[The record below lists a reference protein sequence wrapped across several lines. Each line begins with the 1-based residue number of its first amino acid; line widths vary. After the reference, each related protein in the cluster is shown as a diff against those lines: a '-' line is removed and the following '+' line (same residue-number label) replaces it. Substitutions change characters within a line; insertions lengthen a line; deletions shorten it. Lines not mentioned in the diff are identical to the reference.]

1 LMISDRLHMR
11 RVIISGASRG
21 IGAATARLLQASG
34 WFTILMARNEGAL
47 KELAAPN
54 PRMAAVLP
62 ADFENE
68 ADLTAAIRRA
78 MTEFGPVH
86 AMVHCAGIM
95 VTGTADRLSPA
106 DWRRTL
112 DVNLTAPFLA
122 SRLLIP
128 HFRKNGGGHFVFI
141 SSVAAEEHFPGNTAY
156 SVSKSA
162 LNKLADELREEL
174 RPDNIAVTTLMPAAT
189 STPLWDGSG
198 FDTKD
203 FTQPEDVANIL
214 KTILESPE
222 SAIPEVVRLRRLKGN
237 V

>member
-1 LMISDRLHMR
+1 MR

-21 IGAATARLLQASG
+21 IGAASARLLQASG

-47 KELAAPN
+47 KKLAAQN

-62 ADFENE
+62 ADMSDE

-78 MTEFGPVH
+78 ITEFGPVR

-95 VTGTADRLSPA
+95 VTGTADSLSPA

-112 DVNLTAPFLA
+112 DVNLTAPFFA

-128 HFRKNGGGHFVFI
+128 HFRENGGGHLVFI
-141 SSVAAEEHFPGNTAY
+141 SSVAAEEYFPGNTSY
-156 SVSKSA
+156 SVSKA
-162 LNKLADELREEL
+162 GLNKLADDLREEL

-189 STPLWDGSG
+189 ATPLWEGSG

-203 FTQPEDVANIL
+203 FTQPDDVANIV
-214 KTILESPE
+214 KTILESPD
-222 SAIPEVVRLRRLKGN
+222 SAIPEVVRLRRVKGN

>member
-1 LMISDRLHMR
+1 MTLDRQDMR
-11 RVIISGASRG
+11 RAIVSGASRG
-21 IGAATARLLQASG
+21 IGAATARLLMASG
-34 WFTILMARNEGAL
+34 WFTILMARNTEAL
-47 KELAAPN
+47 QELAAPN

-62 ADFENE
+62 ADLANE

-78 MTEFGPVH
+78 ITEFGPVH

-95 VTGTADRLSPA
+95 VTGSADNLSLA

-112 DVNLTAPFLA
+112 DVNLTAPFIA
-122 SRLLIP
+122 SRILIP
-128 HFRKNGGGHFVFI
+128 HFRKNGGGHLVFI

-156 SVSKSA
+156 GVSKAA
-162 LNKLADELREEL
+162 LNKLADEIREEF
-174 RPDNIAVTTLMPAAT
+174 RTDNIAVTTLMPAAT
-189 STPLWDGSG
+189 ATPLWDGSG

-203 FTQPEDVANIL
+203 FTQPEDVANIV

-222 SAIPEVVRLRRLKGN
+222 SAIPEVVRLRRVKGN